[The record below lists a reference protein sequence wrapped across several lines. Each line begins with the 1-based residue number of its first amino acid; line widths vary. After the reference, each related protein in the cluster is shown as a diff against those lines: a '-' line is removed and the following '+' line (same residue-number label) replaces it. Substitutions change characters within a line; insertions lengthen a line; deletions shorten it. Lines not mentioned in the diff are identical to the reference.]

1 MRNALPP
8 GSCGALRAGSNS
20 APLER
25 LPRCPTDKFAFTLIF
40 QTEPTKNSGSMP
52 GSLAK
57 HGVRRS
63 DFIGAD
69 AHEDL
74 GTKQEFLQTEPS
86 LNVSFYLHL
95 LLQRFEL
102 SKACRAHNS
111 NDGNDLKGSTVDFL
125 RSKARNNFA
134 VPAQGRRQRLV
145 RSPSRTF
152 DAKDQRAFGPF

>member
-1 MRNALPP
+1 LRNALPP
-8 GSCGALRAGSNS
+8 SSCGALRAASNS

-25 LPRCPTDKFAFTLIF
+25 LPRRPTVEFAFTLIF
-40 QTEPTKNSGSMP
+40 QTDPTKNSGSMP

-74 GTKQEFLQTEPS
+74 GTNQEFLQTEAS

-95 LLQRFEL
+95 LQNFEL

-111 NDGNDLKGSTVDFL
+111 NDGNDLKGST
-125 RSKARNNFA
+125 R
-134 VPAQGRRQRLV
+134 
-145 RSPSRTF
+145 
-152 DAKDQRAFGPF
+152 